1 MPMLDSVMNLFNRPA
16 TQPGQGTQQPNPNGP
31 QMQQAQKNQQDPA
44 KQGSTVPGE
53 GELGTDLDNPAA
65 KKPEAVSRLDEFSK
79 LWDDAPSTPEAEA
92 AKGKPKGYL
101 GMDPSKFK
109 EHASKLNFASL
120 ADPALVAKALSG
132 DTQSF
137 TAVMNSV
144 VQGVMAA
151 SLQASHTMIERGL
164 TNADGKIW
172 ERFPG
177 ELKKHSLMD
186 TGPSEDFPQANHPAV
201 KPMYDNV
208 RQQMAAK
215 YPNSSTTELKS
226 MTDRYMK
233 AAFAAKDD
241 GTNSAKVGTTAE
253 ERIRAASSQANDTDW
268 MKEMQIDL

>member
-1 MPMLDSVMNLFNRPA
+1 MPMLDSVMNLFNS
-16 TQPGQGTQQPNPNGP
+16 QPKQQQQQPNPNGP
-31 QMQQAQKNQQDPA
+31 QIQQVQRNQQDPS
-44 KQGSTVPGE
+44 KQGATVPGE
-53 GELGTDLDNPAA
+53 GEIATDPNDPNA
-65 KKPEAVSRLDEFSK
+65 KKPGAAAPLDEFSK
-79 LWDDAPSTPEAEA
+79 LWEDAPSTPEADA

-109 EHASKLNFASL
+109 EHASKLDFARL

-132 DTQSF
+132 DAQSF

-208 RQQMAAK
+208 RQQMASK
-215 YPNSSTTELKS
+215 YPNATTTELKS

-241 GTNSAKVGTTAE
+241 GTNSEKVGTTAE
-253 ERIRAASSQANDTDW
+253 ERIRAASTQANETDW